1 MEDKRLKL
9 KPTLGLLDATAI
21 SVGAIIGAGIFVV
34 TGIVAGMA
42 GPALLISMVI
52 AATVSLLTALSFAE
66 LSAWLPREGSVYE
79 FSYRLISPFAGF
91 TAGWMWMLGN
101 IFGGAAVS
109 LGFAY
114 YFTSLFPVLQ
124 PKLIAALLCL
134 AFTVLNLIGIKRSA
148 VLNNLLVGSKL
159 IILTFFII
167 LGLGYVKVGNFRPF
181 IPSYEGILFG
191 ACYIFF
197 AYGGFARVSVVA
209 EEVKDAEHTVPR
221 AILLSL
227 LISTIFYLLIGAV
240 AIGLVGAAG
249 LSSSTSPL
257 SKAISVTG
265 SSTAVYLVTVGG
277 LMATA
282 SVLLTS
288 ILGVSREAYAMA
300 RRNALPSALSKL
312 HPKYD
317 TPYYAIWISG
327 LVMSILALTM
337 DLTKV
342 VALSTFGQ
350 LVYYALANI
359 SDLKLRSQKGVRK
372 KMVQM
377 LGAVSCL
384 GLLVFL
390 FFVSPESWIAGLAGL
405 IFGCAYYL
413 IRRRKKPESTVDH
426 AHESLV

>member
-52 AATVSLLTALSFAE
+52 AAAVSLLTALSFAE

-101 IFGGAAVS
+101 TFGGAAVS

-134 AFTVLNLIGIKRSA
+134 AFTVLNHIGIKRSA
-148 VLNNLLVGSKL
+148 ILNNLLVGSKL
-159 IILTFFII
+159 VILIIFII

-227 LISTIFYLLIGAV
+227 LISTIFYLLIGVV

-277 LMATA
+277 LMATG

-300 RRNALPSALSKL
+300 RRSALPSALSKL
-312 HPKYD
+312 HPRYD

-327 LVMSILALTM
+327 IVMALLALTM
-337 DLTKV
+337 DLTRV

-350 LVYYALANI
+350 LFYYALANI
-359 SDLKLRSQKGVRK
+359 SDLRLRSQKGVHEK
-372 KMVQM
+372 TVPI
-377 LGAVSCL
+377 LGSVSCL

-390 FFVSPESWIAGLAGL
+390 FFISPESWIAGLAGL
-405 IFGCAYYL
+405 ILGSAYYL
-413 IRRRKKPESTVDH
+413 LTSRLNRRGLRVI
-426 AHESLV
+426 

>member
-1 MEDKRLKL
+1 LE
-9 KPTLGLLDATAI
+9 P
-21 SVGAIIGAGIFVV
+21 IIGAGIFVV

-42 GPALLISMVI
+42 GPALLISTLI
-52 AATVSLLTALSFAE
+52 AAVVSLLTALSFAE

-134 AFTVLNLIGIKRSA
+134 AFTVLNHIGIKRSA
-148 VLNNLLVGSKL
+148 ALNNVLVGSKL

-167 LGLGYVKVGNFRPF
+167 LGLGYMKAGNFRPF
-181 IPSYEGILFG
+181 IPSYGGIMYG

-197 AYGGFARVSVVA
+197 AYGGFARVSVVGRRGKRCGA
-209 EEVKDAEHTVPR
+209 YGSESDIAIAAHIHDLLPANRSCGYR
-221 AILLSL
+221 ASGGGRTFQL
-227 LISTIFYLLIGAV
+227 YLA
-240 AIGLVGAAG
+240 
-249 LSSSTSPL
+249 L
-257 SKAISVTG
+257 SKAISVTR

-300 RRNALPSALSKL
+300 RRSALPNVLGRL
-312 HPKYD
+312 HPKYN
-317 TPYYAIWISG
+317 TPHYAIWISG
-327 LVMSILALTM
+327 IVMALLALSLDMTR
-337 DLTKV
+337 V
-342 VALSTFGQ
+342 VAVSTFGQ

-359 SDLKLRSQKGVRK
+359 SDLRLRSQKGVRK
-372 KMVQM
+372 KMVPM
-377 LGAVSCL
+377 LGTISCL
-384 GLLVFL
+384 GLLAFL
-390 FFVSPESWIAGLAGL
+390 FFLSPESWIAGAVGL
-405 IFGCAYYL
+405 VSGGAYYL
-413 IRRRKKPESTVDH
+413 LRR
-426 AHESLV
+426 

>member
-42 GPALLISMVI
+42 GSALLISMLI
-52 AATVSLLTALSFAE
+52 AAAVSLLTALSFAE

-91 TAGWMWMLGN
+91 MAGWMWMLGN
-101 IFGGAAVS
+101 TFGGAAVS

-124 PKLIAALLCL
+124 PKLVAALLCL
-134 AFTVLNLIGIKRSA
+134 AFTVLNHIGIKRSA
-148 VLNNLLVGSKL
+148 ILNNLLVGSKL
-159 IILTFFII
+159 VILIFFIV

-227 LISTIFYLLIGAV
+227 LISTIFYLLIGVV
-240 AIGLVGAAG
+240 AIGLVGAVG

-257 SKAISVTG
+257 STAISVTG
-265 SSTAVYLVTVGG
+265 STTAVYLVTVGG
-277 LMATA
+277 LMATG

-300 RRNALPSALSKL
+300 RRSALPSALSKL
-312 HPKYD
+312 HPRYD

-327 LVMSILALTM
+327 IVMALLALTM

-350 LVYYALANI
+350 LVYYSLANV
-359 SDLKLRSQKGVRK
+359 SDLKLRSQKGVHERT
-372 KMVQM
+372 VPI
-377 LGAVSCL
+377 LGSISCL

-390 FFVSPESWIAGLAGL
+390 FFISPGSWIAGFVGL
-405 IFGCAYYL
+405 IFGWAYYR
-413 IRRRKKPESTVDH
+413 IRWRKNPEVNG
-426 AHESLV
+426 

>member
-42 GPALLISMVI
+42 GSALLISMLI
-52 AATVSLLTALSFAE
+52 AAAVSLLTALSFAE

-91 TAGWMWMLGN
+91 MAGWMWMLGN
-101 IFGGAAVS
+101 TFGGAAVS

-124 PKLIAALLCL
+124 PKLVAALLCL
-134 AFTVLNLIGIKRSA
+134 AFTVLNHIGIKRSA
-148 VLNNLLVGSKL
+148 TLNNLLVGSKL
-159 IILTFFII
+159 VILIFFIV

-227 LISTIFYLLIGAV
+227 LISTIFYLLIGVV
-240 AIGLVGAAG
+240 AIGLVGAVG

-257 SKAISVTG
+257 STAISVTG
-265 SSTAVYLVTVGG
+265 STTAVYLVTVGG
-277 LMATA
+277 LMATG

-300 RRNALPSALSKL
+300 RRSALPSALSKL
-312 HPKYD
+312 HPRYD

-327 LVMSILALTM
+327 IVMALLALTM

-350 LVYYALANI
+350 LVYYSLANV
-359 SDLKLRSQKGVRK
+359 SDLKLRSQKGVHERT
-372 KMVQM
+372 VPI
-377 LGAVSCL
+377 LGSISCL

-390 FFVSPESWIAGLAGL
+390 FFISPGSWIAGFVGL
-405 IFGCAYYL
+405 IFGWAYYR
-413 IRRRKKPESTVDH
+413 IRWRKNPEVNG
-426 AHESLV
+426 